1 MKHHLKKSYFLLGL
15 VILGCMLIVGAA
27 IIGLRRPVM
36 ISGDTSHAPA
46 SGSADA
52 QTASNPGVTESELQA
67 FMDRSSTI
75 VVGTVV
81 SNICRLTPDK
91 QSVNTNYTVRVNEV
105 LRGTLPPSEDGTIL
119 VSMPGGLVMFKADG
133 SEVTEK
139 NQLKTMKKP
148 VRVEGAEKIV
158 PPGAAS
164 SKFVQP
170 VGNMLSNEKAY
181 VLFLTENPEIKG
193 SFVLAELNGSSQSS
207 FEMDKANGQAQLLN
221 YIRQAGGK

>member
-36 ISGDTSHAPA
+36 ISGTTSQAPA
-46 SGSADA
+46 AGAQESSDA
-52 QTASNPGVTESELQA
+52 VVSESELQDL
-67 FMDRSSTI
+67 MDRSSTI

-91 QSVNTNYTVRVNEV
+91 QSVNTNYTVQVNEV
-105 LRGTLPPSEDGTIL
+105 LRGTLPPSKNNTVL

-148 VRVEGAEKIV
+148 IRVEGSEKIT

-164 SKFVQP
+164 SKFVPP
-170 VGNMLSNEKAY
+170 VGNMLANGKAY
-181 VLFLTENPEIKG
+181 VLFLTENEDIKNG
-193 SFVLAELNGSSQSS
+193 FVLAELNGSSQSS

-221 YIRQAGGK
+221 YVRQAVAR